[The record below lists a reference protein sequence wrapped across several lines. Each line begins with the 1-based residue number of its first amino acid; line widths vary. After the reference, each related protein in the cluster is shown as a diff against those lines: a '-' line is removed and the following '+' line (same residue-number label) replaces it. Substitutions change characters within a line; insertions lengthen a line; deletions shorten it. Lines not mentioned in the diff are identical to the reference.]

1 MSMIFVYT
9 KDQDKVRIQH
19 DDHILVLVAL
29 VGSCT
34 TKECKTEPAF
44 YTYVQRK
51 LENGRN
57 FSSVIR
63 VLRRLWNKSF
73 FY

>member
-1 MSMIFVYT
+1 MSLIFLYT

-51 LENGRN
+51 LENGTTVADAITKEEL
-57 FSSVIR
+57 F
-63 VLRRLWNKSF
+63 LQL
-73 FY
+73 